1 MTRAAIRKASYGSL
15 TYNSARNDYGP
26 NDSTAALDNDSARN
40 DSASNNFP
48 EAHRTDTDLNTR
60 VVALL
65 AAYPGIQTLTDLVAI
80 NPNELNQSGRID
92 YLSALERQSAWL
104 QAVMQRAIVAV
115 AGNDSSTP
123 ENTWDGIDD
132 AEREEVAAALRLSGN
147 TAQMRIDVARTLINH
162 LPNTCSALAMG
173 EISASHATVIA
184 KETAAAIRDGIS
196 EFAIYQIEEKAL
208 AHAEFH
214 TPGQVANKVRTTIAA
229 LAPAEFEQVVDR
241 ARESRRVSCYNDADG
256 MATVVAILP
265 AQDAQMVMK
274 SIESYIMKMNEIDE
288 AKRKNFAAN
297 FTNQSS
303 SSIVFN
309 NSNSSKIINAS
320 DSSTDFKA
328 ADSLNSLDVANEA
341 TSTWSL
347 LSADNKRADALT
359 AILSQAL
366 ASSVDEVRPHRR
378 PVTVNVTIDLPTLL
392 GLAENPGQLSG
403 YGAIPASVAREL
415 ASDATWKRFITDP
428 QTGNLLD
435 YGREKYEPPQALV
448 DFLLARDRTCRFP
461 GCRQPASK
469 SDIDHAHSWETGG
482 ETKPEN
488 LGLLC
493 RRHHRLKTHG
503 RWALVSN
510 SDGSCEWTSPV
521 GKKYFVPARPIN
533 ETV

>member
-1 MTRAAIRKASYGSL
+1 MTSAAIRKVSYGSL
-15 TYNSARNDYGP
+15 TNV
-26 NDSTAALDNDSARN
+26 SARN
-40 DSASNNFP
+40 DSVRSDSVRNDSVRNDSAIALGT
-48 EAHRTDTDLNTR
+48 ETDLNAR

-80 NPNELNQSGRID
+80 DPNELNQSGRID

-123 ENTWDGIDD
+123 ENTWDGIDE

-214 TPGQVANKVRTTIAA
+214 TPGQVANKVRTTIAQ
-229 LAPAEFEQVVDR
+229 LAPAEFEEVVDR

-288 AKRKNFAAN
+288 AKNE
-297 FTNQSS
+297 
-303 SSIVFN
+303 
-309 NSNSSKIINAS
+309 NS
-320 DSSTDFKA
+320 T
-328 ADSLNSLDVANEA
+328 EA
-341 TSTWSL
+341 TSSWSL

-366 ASSVDEVRPHRR
+366 ASNVDDVRPHRR

>member
-1 MTRAAIRKASYGSL
+1 MTHSAVHAVVYVPRLVDSGVDETQSIDCNVDTNSGPELGSQVRALL
-15 TYNSARNDYGP
+15 TAHPGIETLRGLVDIDP
-26 NDSTAALDNDSARN
+26 ND
-40 DSASNNFP
+40 
-48 EAHRTDTDLNTR
+48 
-60 VVALL
+60 
-65 AAYPGIQTLTDLVAI
+65 
-80 NPNELNQSGRID
+80 LNQGERID
-92 YLSALERQSAWL
+92 YLTALERQSAWL
-104 QAVMQRAIVAV
+104 QAVMQRAIIAV
-115 AGNDSSTP
+115 AGAKASAS
-123 ENTWDGIDD
+123 EKIWDGVDD
-132 AEREEVAAALRLSGN
+132 AEREDVAAALRLSGS

-184 KETAAAIRDGIS
+184 KETAAAIRDGLS
-196 EFAIYQIEEKAL
+196 EFAIYQIENSAL

-214 TPGQVANKVRTTIAA
+214 TPGQVANKVRTTIAQ
-229 LAPAEFEQVVDR
+229 LAPQEFEVVVDR
-241 ARESRRVSCYNDADG
+241 ARETRRVSCYNEADG

-274 SIESYIMKMNEIDE
+274 SIEDYILKMNDLDE
-288 AKRKNFAAN
+288 AKRKNFASNVYEAC
-297 FTNQSS
+297 TC
-303 SSIVFN
+303 V
-309 NSNSSKIINAS
+309 NSCADSNVCNSSN
-320 DSSTDFKA
+320 TFHT
-328 ADSLNSLDVANEA
+328 ADLPLEA
-341 TSTWSL
+341 TGTWSL

-366 ASSVDEVRPHRR
+366 AANVDEVRPHRR

-461 GCRQPASK
+461 GCRQPASR

-510 SDGSCEWTSPV
+510 ADGSCNWTSPS
-521 GKKYFVPARPIN
+521 GKNYFVPARPIN

>member
-1 MTRAAIRKASYGSL
+1 VRSDSV
-15 TYNSARNDYGP
+15 RND
-26 NDSTAALDNDSARN
+26 SVRN
-40 DSASNNFP
+40 DSAIALGT
-48 EAHRTDTDLNTR
+48 ETDLNAR

-80 NPNELNQSGRID
+80 DPNELNQSGRID

-115 AGNDSSTP
+115 AGNESSTP
-123 ENTWDGIDD
+123 ENTWDGIDE

-214 TPGQVANKVRTTIAA
+214 TPGQVANKVRTTIAQ
-229 LAPAEFEQVVDR
+229 LAPAEFEEVVDR

-288 AKRKNFAAN
+288 AKNE
-297 FTNQSS
+297 
-303 SSIVFN
+303 
-309 NSNSSKIINAS
+309 NS
-320 DSSTDFKA
+320 T
-328 ADSLNSLDVANEA
+328 EA
-341 TSTWSL
+341 TSSWSL

-366 ASSVDEVRPHRR
+366 ASNVDDVRPHRR